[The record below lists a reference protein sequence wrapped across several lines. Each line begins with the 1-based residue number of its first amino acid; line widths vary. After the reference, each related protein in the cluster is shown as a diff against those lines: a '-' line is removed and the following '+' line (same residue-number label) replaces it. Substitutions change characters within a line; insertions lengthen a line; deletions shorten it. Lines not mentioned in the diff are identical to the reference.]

1 MKNHE
6 KLYKESLDKI
16 QEVLNNAKKQGH
28 IVVRVE
34 DLENTF
40 HELKETE
47 DERIR
52 NAISYA
58 IGNSTHEDGTLING
72 VTESEA
78 MAWLKKQGEQKLVN
92 SAKTCKDEQKPYG
105 QMEECLDCQFNY
117 AGECKGSCAMKRG
130 EQNPAWSEE
139 DERMCN
145 ASIRACQYMV
155 ENFENST
162 WDYEDAIDWLKSL
175 KNKVQ
180 PKQEWSEEDKGNL
193 LDVKCIID
201 EIWHCQ
207 YIRGEIDRSCEEL
220 ESLWSWLDN
229 IWQKLEY
236 PSSTWKPSEEQIRA
250 LEYQVHSTYQG
261 SWQYK
266 ASKELLEQLK
276 KL

>member
-1 MKNHE
+1 MGNIWYAEKWLKSLKDRVQPQPKYEWKQENTDALTDFENVMMHIGISFFGQHAGLDPNDTSAIKEQANILLGLVPKQEWSEKDEEMFDAIIADIQFTQKTHNHE
-6 KLYKESLDKI
+6 VN
-16 QEVLNNAKKQGH
+16 Q
-28 IVVRVE
+28 VVY
-34 DLENTF
+34 
-40 HELKETE
+40 
-47 DERIR
+47 ER
-52 NAISYA
+52 
-58 IGNSTHEDGTLING
+58 E
-72 VTESEA
+72 
-78 MAWLKKQGEQKLVN
+78 
-92 SAKTCKDEQKPYG
+92 
-105 QMEECLDCQFNY
+105 
-117 AGECKGSCAMKRG
+117 
-130 EQNPAWSEE
+130 
-139 DERMCN
+139 
-145 ASIRACQYMV
+145 
-155 ENFENST
+155 
-162 WDYEDAIDWLKSL
+162 IDWLKSL
-175 KNKVQ
+175 KDRVQ

>member
-1 MKNHE
+1 MKQEELNHLMQSKEE
-6 KLYKESLDKI
+6 KT
-16 QEVLNNAKKQGH
+16 N
-28 IVVRVE
+28 
-34 DLENTF
+34 
-40 HELKETE
+40 EL
-47 DERIR
+47 
-52 NAISYA
+52 
-58 IGNSTHEDGTLING
+58 
-72 VTESEA
+72 
-78 MAWLKKQGEQKLVN
+78 
-92 SAKTCKDEQKPYG
+92 
-105 QMEECLDCQFNY
+105 
-117 AGECKGSCAMKRG
+117 
-130 EQNPAWSEE
+130 SEE
-139 DERMCN
+139 DIKNLNRVSTILYEAGQVQNWWREERLIPREESDYLCN
-145 ASIRACQYMV
+145 
-155 ENFENST
+155 
-162 WDYEDAIDWLKSL
+162 WLKSL
-175 KNKVQ
+175 KDRVQ